1 MGIFPCP
8 PFFFGGRHSMHE
20 YKAKVTKIVDG
31 DTIKCDIDLGFDL
44 FLSNQTI
51 RLYGID
57 TPESRTRDLEEKYY
71 GNISKQFLNDYCPKG
86 SYITLRTHL
95 DKKGKFGRILGELI
109 VNKVNL
115 NEQMVAE
122 NLAVEYHGQ
131 SKVDIH
137 KEHLFNRQ
145 ELNRKGYKYS

>member
-1 MGIFPCP
+1 
-8 PFFFGGRHSMHE
+8 MHE
-20 YKAKVTKIVDG
+20 YKSKVTKIVDG
-31 DTIKCDIDLGFDL
+31 DTIKCDIDLGFDIV
-44 FLSNQTI
+44 LSNQTV

-57 TPESRTRDLEEKYY
+57 TPESRTKDLEEKFY

-115 NEQMVAE
+115 NEQMIEE
-122 NLAVEYHGQ
+122 NLAVEYYGQ
-131 SKVDIH
+131 SKDDIE
-137 KEHLFNRQ
+137 KEHLINRA
-145 ELNRKGYKYS
+145 LLVRRGYKYS

>member
-1 MGIFPCP
+1 
-8 PFFFGGRHSMHE
+8 MHE
-20 YKAKVTKIVDG
+20 YKSKVTKIVDG
-31 DTIKCDIDLGFDL
+31 DTIKCDIDLGFDIV
-44 FLSNQTI
+44 LSNQTV

-57 TPESRTRDLEEKYY
+57 TPESRTKDLEEKFY

-115 NEQMVAE
+115 NEQMIEE

-131 SKVDIH
+131 SKDDIV
-137 KEHLFNRQ
+137 KEHLINRA
-145 ELNRKGYKYS
+145 LLVRRGYKYS